1 MDLSSLTEHTD
12 FATLAPAMPEITI
25 AATDDDIIDGSELEI
40 EADAADE
47 WNHQQST
54 VMAPNDAP
62 HDALTAERLYPDP
75 PVNAPAPGPDD
86 FDFSDDTRQL
96 RNRPASS
103 TPPSKRNFA
112 HTLPASARTNR
123 HVTTRNP
130 SFEKPATIPP
140 PWHSNEADNFEFES
154 PVTVL
159 APGISARLSS
169 LDIDVGDE
177 VSDFGTIEPPT
188 SSELRPMPIVASPSL
203 DEALL
208 SMGDDDDDDSEFFF
222 EPPHQLP
229 NDFSVDSPS
238 ITTAGALP
246 TADDEI
252 PIDIDFEILSEFDD
266 DDGGSGTHGS

>member
-1 MDLSSLTEHTD
+1 M
-12 FATLAPAMPEITI
+12 
-25 AATDDDIIDGSELEI
+25 
-40 EADAADE
+40 
-47 WNHQQST
+47 
-54 VMAPNDAP
+54 
-62 HDALTAERLYPDP
+62 
-75 PVNAPAPGPDD
+75 
-86 FDFSDDTRQL
+86 
-96 RNRPASS
+96 
-103 TPPSKRNFA
+103 
-112 HTLPASARTNR
+112 
-123 HVTTRNP
+123 
-130 SFEKPATIPP
+130 
-140 PWHSNEADNFEFES
+140 
-154 PVTVL
+154 
-159 APGISARLSS
+159 SS